1 VKIFFHRSFCSL
13 AEGLGRFLSASLSSD
28 ESAGDVLPG
37 FAIASSSLR
46 KLKKE
51 KKNNF
56 EHSSNK
62 KIS

>member
-1 VKIFFHRSFCSL
+1 L
-13 AEGLGRFLSASLSSD
+13 AEGLAEGLTGVLSESLSSD

-46 KLKKE
+46 NLKK
-51 KKNNF
+51 KKKNF